1 MEKSIR
7 YLVRIIEL
15 ICMNQESIQSALD
28 IIERNST
35 GLWDLIAINV
45 IREVLEEE

>member
-7 YLVRIIEL
+7 YLIRRIEL
-15 ICMNQESIQSALD
+15 ICMDQKSIQSALD

-35 GLWDLIAINV
+35 SLWDLIAINV
-45 IREVLEEE
+45 IREVLDEE